1 MLDRPLNTN
10 LFEHI
15 WLSSKLYALCFL
27 LRVKTSKMKPLL
39 TFSPIFQFFSPYF
52 QLRRPQLFLL
62 FQKLLTCKAVY
73 LLIRFSKTMPFL
85 WNTKNTSFFRTT
97 SYLTNQLPFYEKFW
111 HSLHFWKNFEDSNPQ
126 WGESGRSSP
135 VGSCIYFTCFWFSIL
150 YFFFPL
156 ATYLLQ

>member
-111 HSLHFWKNFEDSNPQ
+111 HPLHFWKNFEDSNPQ

-135 VGSCIYFTCFWFSIL
+135 VGSYIYFTCFWFSIL

>member
-27 LRVKTSKMKPLL
+27 LTVKTSKMKPLL

-85 WNTKNTSFFRTT
+85 WNTKNTSFSRTT

-111 HSLHFWKNFEDSNPQ
+111 HPLLFWKNFEDSNSQ
-126 WGESGRSSP
+126 WGESGRSST
-135 VGSCIYFTCFWFSIL
+135 VGSRRLHLLYMLLIL
-150 YFFFPL
+150 NSLFFFH
-156 ATYLLQ
+156 